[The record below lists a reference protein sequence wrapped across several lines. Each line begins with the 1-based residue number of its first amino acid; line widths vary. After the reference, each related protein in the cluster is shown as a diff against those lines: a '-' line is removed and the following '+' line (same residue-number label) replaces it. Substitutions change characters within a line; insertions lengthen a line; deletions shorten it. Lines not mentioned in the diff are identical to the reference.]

1 MDGLKLDAM
10 DGRGDVS
17 IKLGCEDGFCDD
29 IDVGCNVG
37 CSMGDV
43 DGDDVNGL
51 KLGVEVGGVAKLG
64 CKDGSCGDN
73 VGCTVILRSSVVGSI
88 VISITGANDGDDEE
102 DFNNNN
108 S

>member
-1 MDGLKLDAM
+1 M
-10 DGRGDVS
+10 DGRRDVS

-29 IDVGCNVG
+29 VDVGGCNVG

-43 DGDDVNGL
+43 VRDDVNGL
-51 KLGVEVGGVAKLG
+51 KLGVEVRRVAKLG

-73 VGCTVILRSSVVGSI
+73 VGCTVILCSSVVGSI
-88 VISITGANDGDDEE
+88 VISITGANDGHGEE
-102 DFNNNN
+102 GNNN

>member
-29 IDVGCNVG
+29 MDVGCNVG

-43 DGDDVNGL
+43 VGDNVNGL
-51 KLGVEVGGVAKLG
+51 KL
-64 CKDGSCGDN
+64 
-73 VGCTVILRSSVVGSI
+73 
-88 VISITGANDGDDEE
+88 DE
-102 DFNNNN
+102 
-108 S
+108 

>member
-1 MDGLKLDAM
+1 MDGLKLGVV
-10 DGRGDVS
+10 DGRRDVS

-29 IDVGCNVG
+29 MDVGCNVG

-43 DGDDVNGL
+43 NGDNVNGL
-51 KLGVEVGGVAKLG
+51 KLGVEVGSIATVG
-64 CKDGSCGDN
+64 CKDGRSGDN
-73 VGCTVILRSSVVGSI
+73 VGCTVILCSSVGSI

-102 DFNNNN
+102 DFSNNN

>member
-1 MDGLKLDAM
+1 M

-51 KLGVEVGGVAKLG
+51 KLGVKVGSIAKLG
-64 CKDGSCGDN
+64 CEDGSCDNN
-73 VGCTVILRSSVVGSI
+73 VGCTVILCSSVVGSI
-88 VISITGANDGDDEE
+88 VISITGANDGNDEKG
-102 DFNNNN
+102 NNN